1 MILNHP
7 KLLMGI
13 QVVSEKI
20 IQFLFFHCEKSKQ
33 STATTLQW
41 PKHNFPVCKKIFNWY
56 QSMVRN
62 KSYGSLSNKW

>member
-20 IQFLFFHCEKSKQ
+20 IQFLFFI
-33 STATTLQW
+33 
-41 PKHNFPVCKKIFNWY
+41 VKKGNKAQQQHSSGQNIISLCVRRFLNGINPW
-56 QSMVRN
+56 SGIKVMVF
-62 KSYGSLSNKW
+62 